1 MVIAGITGCGSH
13 SESKPV
19 VPTDDE
25 SRVFMLVA
33 GPSSE
38 GCYERAIAVSDS
50 LLRETVMSDS
60 LKGYIMVERNV
71 ALFNSGHIVESMAYS
86 DTIIQFSTDK
96 GINNI
101 LAQTLQTKGAAHR
114 RFEEYASA
122 IDCYTRALD
131 IAVNEQDIVMEQVL
145 TDMLAIVYSETG
157 RNAEAYE
164 FADRSRILAEELA
177 DTTAIVSAVAT
188 LGAISIKENHNREV
202 IAMLSKY
209 LPMAY
214 TTLPPIQIKFLT
226 PLVNACIEADSL
238 YRAGNLIKTME
249 KVVDG
254 YPPTH
259 QSCVATLTAK
269 AKLLGKEKRFHDQW
283 SVFQKIDTLGTHG
296 KTADNIHIERAEC
309 LAGMGRYHEAFDRMK
324 KAHAALDSI
333 RHTAIEKELS
343 DLSVRYDT
351 LNKEIEIKRLGH
363 QRRILVN
370 IVLSIIL
377 LAGIIAA
384 LATWLRFRNLRKVA
398 IEKHLAYIRGLE
410 QERARIARELHDDVA
425 GDLVGLQ
432 MEFAQCHADETESR
446 IGEIARKVRSLSHDL
461 MPPQFQSVP
470 FTSML
475 LDFVNDRN
483 RHRTTPKISVS
494 DEGCFDWSS
503 LSPEHSRELYRI
515 VQETVTNILKHSRA
529 SFINITL
536 DGDDGYFS
544 LSVENDGVPAGS
556 ASDSSGIGLR
566 TIKARAAII
575 GAEIKTEYNNNI
587 NKFQVRSISN
597 T

>member
-1 MVIAGITGCGSH
+1 VVITGITGCGRH
-13 SESKPV
+13 SENKPV
-19 VPTDDE
+19 VSTDDE

-33 GPSSE
+33 EPSSE
-38 GCYERAIAVSDS
+38 GRYDEAIAISDS

-71 ALFNSGHIVESMAYS
+71 ALFNSGHIAESMAYS
-86 DTIIQFSTDK
+86 DTLIQFSTDK
-96 GINNI
+96 GINDI
-101 LAQTLQTKGAAHR
+101 LSQALQTKGAAHR
-114 RFEEYASA
+114 RSEEYASA
-122 IDCYTRALD
+122 IDCYKRALD
-131 IAVNEQDIVMEQVL
+131 IAVNEENAEMEQVL

-202 IAMLSKY
+202 IVMLSKY

-214 TTLPPIQIKFLT
+214 TTSPPTQIKFLT

-238 YRAGNLIKTME
+238 NRAGSLIKIME
-249 KVVDG
+249 KVVEG

-269 AKLLGKEKRFHDQW
+269 AKLLGKEKRYHDQW
-283 SVFQKIDTLGTHG
+283 SVFQKIDSLGTHG
-296 KTADNIHIERAEC
+296 KTADNIHLERAEC
-309 LAGMGRYHEAFDRMK
+309 LAGMEHYHEAFDLMK

-351 LNKEIEIKRLGH
+351 LNKEIEIERLGQ

-377 LAGIIAA
+377 FAGIIAA
-384 LATWLRFRNLRKVA
+384 LATWFRLRNLRKVA
-398 IEKHLAYIRGLE
+398 KEKHQEYIRGLE

-432 MEFAQCHADETESR
+432 MEFAQCPAEETESR

-475 LDFVNDRN
+475 LDFVSDRN
-483 RHRTTPKISVS
+483 RHRTTPKISIS

-503 LSPEHSRELYRI
+503 LSPELSRELYRI
-515 VQETVTNILKHSRA
+515 VQEAVNNTLKHSRA
-529 SFINITL
+529 SFIKITL
-536 DGDDGYFS
+536 GGGNGNFT
-544 LSVENDGVPAGS
+544 LSVENDGISADS
-556 ASDSSGIGLR
+556 ASDPSGIGKH
-566 TIKARAAII
+566 TIRARAAII
-575 GAEIKTEYNNNI
+575 GAEIKTENTNNI
-587 NKFQVRSISN
+587 NKFQVRSKPN